1 MWHKSAEMNV
11 SEKALFKKSKIIEI
25 DQVFIF
31 LEQFL
36 FFDFE
41 ILWGPDRLIVL
52 INHYIT
58 LYYNGIY
65 FRATTIFQNQIIMF
79 TYGAPISWVRNRF
92 C

>member
-41 ILWGPDRLIVL
+41 ILCGPDRLIVL
-52 INHYIT
+52 INHYN
-58 LYYNGIY
+58 YNSLLEMPDDPCRYNIL
-65 FRATTIFQNQIIMF
+65 
-79 TYGAPISWVRNRF
+79 TYT
-92 C
+92 